1 MNKNVKEYLKRGLI
15 FGGFGPIVASI
26 VIAIISITQAVD
38 LEGWQI
44 LVAVISTYILAF
56 VQAGSTVFNQIENWP
71 PIKSALLQGGSIY
84 VVYIATY
91 LVNSWIPI
99 KWEVILIFTA
109 VFIAAFAIIWLL
121 IYFITKKTTAK
132 LNKALKN

>member
-91 LVNSWIPI
+91 LVNSWIPL

>member
-1 MNKNVKEYLKRGLI
+1 MNKNVEEYLKRGLI

-91 LVNSWIPI
+91 LVNSWIPL

>member
-1 MNKNVKEYLKRGLI
+1 MNKNVKEYFKRGLI
-15 FGGFGPIVASI
+15 FGGFGPI
-26 VIAIISITQAVD
+26 IAAIIIACISITQKVNLA
-38 LEGWQI
+38 GWQI
-44 LVAVISTYILAF
+44 LVAIISTYILAF

-91 LVNSWIPI
+91 LVNSWIPL

-109 VFIAAFAIIWLL
+109 IFVFAFALIWLL
-121 IYFITKKTTAK
+121 VYFITKKTTAK
-132 LNKALKN
+132 LNNALKK